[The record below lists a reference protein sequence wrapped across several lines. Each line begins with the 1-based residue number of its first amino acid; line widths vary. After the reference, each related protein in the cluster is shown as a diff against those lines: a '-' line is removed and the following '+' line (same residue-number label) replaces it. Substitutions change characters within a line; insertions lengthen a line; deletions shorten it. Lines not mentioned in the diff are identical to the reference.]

1 MVALKNIIVA
11 MKVTPKPEEI
21 RFDPVTKTVDRSKAT
36 NEINPADKNAL
47 ELALQLKE
55 KYGGKVII
63 LSMGPPFWDQFIKMG
78 IAMGADDAVLVS
90 DRALGGSDAFVTSKV
105 LAAAIKKIGDYSLV
119 ITGEESE
126 DGSTGQVPPGI
137 AEWLGIPA
145 VTYVSQV
152 VDVAEDSI
160 IVRRTIKGGYEVVKV
175 KLPAV
180 LSVELGVNTPRF
192 PDFERLQWA
201 QSEFKLTIWGI
212 KDLGLTEDEVGFKG
226 SLTAVTELRE
236 LRPRERL
243 RQFIEGSPEEIAR
256 ELIKRLGLK

>member
-1 MVALKNIIVA
+1 MASLRNIIVT

-21 RFDPVTKTVDRSKAT
+21 RFDPTTKTVDRSKAT

-55 KYGGKVII
+55 KYGGRVVI
-63 LSMGPPFWDQFIKMG
+63 LSMGPPFWDQFLKMG
-78 IAMGADDAVLVS
+78 IAMGADDAVLIS
-90 DRALGGSDAFVTSKV
+90 DRALGGSDAFVTSRV
-105 LAAAIKKIGDYSLV
+105 LAAAVKKIGDYSLV
-119 ITGEESE
+119 IAGEESE
-126 DGSTGQVPPGI
+126 DGSTGQVPPGM

-152 VDVAEDSI
+152 TDAMEDSI
-160 IVRRTIKGGYEVVKV
+160 IVKRTIKGGYETVKV

-180 LSVELGVNTPRF
+180 ISVELGINTPRF

-201 QSEFKLTIWGI
+201 QNEFKTTIWGI
-212 KDLGLTEDEVGFKG
+212 KDLGIAENEVGFKG

>member
-1 MVALKNIIVA
+1 MVALKNIIVT

-21 RFDPVTKTVDRSKAT
+21 RFDPITKTVDRSKAT

-145 VTYVSQV
+145 VTYVSQ
-152 VDVAEDSI
+152 
-160 IVRRTIKGGYEVVKV
+160 
-175 KLPAV
+175 L
-180 LSVELGVNTPRF
+180 
-192 PDFERLQWA
+192 WM
-201 QSEFKLTIWGI
+201 
-212 KDLGLTEDEVGFKG
+212 
-226 SLTAVTELRE
+226 SLRI
-236 LRPRERL
+236 P
-243 RQFIEGSPEEIAR
+243 
-256 ELIKRLGLK
+256 